1 MRRGAMKVRLFP
13 KSQKIFLLVI
23 DIFLMGFSYMFITAL
38 YLNQDILSVD
48 PIIFPDFMLLF
59 FLMTVLLLQ
68 IHGLYTLA
76 YKSFMEILRGIL
88 VTTLCLLALEM
99 ICSFFLEDHFPS
111 RWILAI
117 SLFVQTVFLFLWR
130 YGMWKLEQILH
141 GRRKV
146 MLFGP
151 EEECAHIYN
160 RLRFQP
166 QLNMA
171 LQYVCTDMQSDLWQ
185 QAAEKVEIVILC
197 PNVPHRCKVAVMDF
211 CGRSGKE
218 ALLVPNLFEIF
229 CAGALL
235 TKIDDIPVFRPRSLR
250 PSMEVRILK
259 RLLDIIVSVI
269 GFLCTLPL
277 LALTAIAI
285 KLGDPGPILYKQV
298 RIGRGGKEFQVCKF
312 RTMRVDAEKYSGP
325 VLATENDPRITKL
338 GKFLRAVRL
347 DELPQIWNVIAGDMS
362 IVGPRPERPV
372 FVEKFKKEIPDYSY
386 RHNVKPGIT
395 GLAQVCGKY
404 NTTAEDKLAYDLMYI
419 QNCGLLEDL
428 TIILQTGRVL
438 FTKSATEGVTVRKGK
453 TSFDDYKTSS
463 ISNDS

>member
-1 MRRGAMKVRLFP
+1 MRLFP
-13 KSQKIFLLVI
+13 NTRKTLLLLG
-23 DIFLMGFSYMFITAL
+23 DIFLIVFSYALLAAFYLDKMFTVFSPL
-38 YLNQDILSVD
+38 LSVHLLL
-48 PIIFPDFMLLF
+48 ML
-59 FLMTVLLLQ
+59 LLLQ
-68 IHGLYTLA
+68 IHRLYALA

-88 VTTLCLLALEM
+88 VTALCLLALEM
-99 ICSFFLEDHFPS
+99 AFSFFWENAFYS
-111 RWILAI
+111 RWILAA
-117 SLFVQTVFLFLWR
+117 SLFIQTVLLLLWR

-146 MLFGP
+146 MLLGP

-171 LQYVCTDMQSDLWQ
+171 LQYVCTDTQTDLWR

-197 PNVPHRCKVAVMDF
+197 PNVPYRCKVAVMDF
-211 CGRSGKE
+211 CGRRGKE
-218 ALLVPNLFEIF
+218 ALLVPNPFEIF
-229 CAGALL
+229 CAGASL
-235 TKIDDIPVFRPRSLR
+235 TKIDDIPVFRPRSLL
-250 PSMEVRILK
+250 PSMEIRIIK
-259 RLLDIIVSVI
+259 RLLDVIVSVI

-277 LALTAIAI
+277 LVLTAIAI
-285 KLGDPGPILYKQV
+285 KLGDPGPILYRQV
-298 RIGRGGKEFQVCKF
+298 RVGRDGKEFQVCKF

-338 GKFLRAVRL
+338 GKFLRTVRL
-347 DELPQIWNVIAGDMS
+347 DELPQIWNVITGDMS

-404 NTTAEDKLAYDLMYI
+404 NTTVEDKLAYDLMYI
-419 QNCGLLEDL
+419 QNCSLLEDL
-428 TIILQTGRVL
+428 TIILQTVRVL
-438 FTKSATEGVTVRKGK
+438 FTKSATEGIGEQKKSMDLERFAIPENKGK
-453 TSFDDYKTSS
+453 IGRAFGG
-463 ISNDS
+463 NP